1 MTDHGILAED
11 SMAEESINPN
21 NLKETITRRG
31 YCFVAIWAAGILL
44 LYSIFGYLGVRQ
56 LQVYKAET
64 EKTRQAWLEAATTD
78 PGARASDITIP
89 PGAKGV
95 EVLAGIYINRIGEFS
110 IKEAGWTA
118 DFDIWFRWTGDRV
131 RPGENF
137 NVVNGQIDL
146 REKKAAYA
154 RDGEQYERYRVKARI
169 TKYFDPSR
177 FPFSDE
183 ALTIQVEDDIRG
195 VETLR
200 YIADE
205 RGSGIN
211 RLGVPQNLKIAK
223 SLVTV
228 KLHNYRSGRGD
239 PRLSVGAEDV
249 HSRFV
254 FAMLGSPPSSG
265 LFVMMFQALFAS
277 IAIAFIAFLIK
288 PIHVDPRFGLGVGA
302 FFAAIGN
309 NIFIGTI
316 LPQAERVSLAGMVNG
331 IGLVTIFLTLV
342 QSAISLYIFDT
353 MGRRML
359 SRFFDKVS
367 FAVFLIGYAVVSLML
382 IFAARP

>member
-1 MTDHGILAED
+1 
-11 SMAEESINPN
+11 MAQESFNPN
-21 NLKETITRRG
+21 NLKDTITRRG
-31 YCFVAIWAAGILL
+31 YHFVAVWAAGILL
-44 LYSIFGYLGVRQ
+44 LYAMFGYVGVRQ
-56 LQVYKAET
+56 LQGYKAET
-64 EKTRQAWLEAATTD
+64 EETRRAWLDSATTD
-78 PGARASDITIP
+78 SGARASDITIP
-89 PGAKGV
+89 PGAKGA
-95 EVLAGIYINRIGEFS
+95 EVRVGIYINRIGEFS
-110 IKEAGWTA
+110 VKEAGWTA
-118 DFDIWFRWTGDRV
+118 DFDIWFSWTGDGV
-131 RPGENF
+131 RPGKTFE
-137 NVVNGQIDL
+137 VVNGQIAR

-154 RDGEQYERYRVKARI
+154 GGGEQYERYRVKARI
-169 TKYFDPSR
+169 TNYFDLSR

-183 ALTIQVEDDIRG
+183 ALTIKVEDDIHG
-195 VETLR
+195 VEALR

-211 RLGVPQNLKIAK
+211 RLGVPQNLQIVK
-223 SLVTV
+223 SLATV

-239 PRLSVGAEDV
+239 PRLSVGAEDI

-254 FAMLGSPPSSG
+254 FAMLGSPPSST

-288 PIHVDPRFGLGVGA
+288 PIHLDPRFGLGVGA

-309 NIFIGTI
+309 NIFVGTM
-316 LPQAERVSLAGMVNG
+316 LPQAERITLAGMVNG

-353 MGRRML
+353 TGRTML

-367 FAVFLIGYAVVSLML
+367 FAVFLIGHGVVTLML
-382 IFAARP
+382 VFAARP